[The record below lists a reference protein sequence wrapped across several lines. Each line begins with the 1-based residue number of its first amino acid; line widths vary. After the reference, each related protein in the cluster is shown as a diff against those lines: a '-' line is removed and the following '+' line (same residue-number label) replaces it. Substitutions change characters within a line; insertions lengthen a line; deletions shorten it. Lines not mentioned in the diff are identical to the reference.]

1 MREDERDELEERV
14 AELLPDPGAV
24 EMRSMFGARAFMIRG
39 KLALAVGGGA
49 DLLVRVRRERFEELL
64 ERPGASWAGMGERRM
79 GRGWVRVDP
88 EHAADEAEL
97 ALWVTEAL
105 AHNRAATAAG

>member
-1 MREDERDELEERV
+1 MSNDERDELEERV

-24 EMRSMFGARAFMIRG
+24 DMRSMFGARAFMIRG
-39 KLALAVGGGA
+39 KLALAVGSEA

-64 ERPGASWAGMGERRM
+64 ERPGASWAGMGDRHM

-88 EHAADEAEL
+88 EHAGDDDEL
-97 ALWVTEAL
+97 ALWVSEAL
-105 AHNRAATAAG
+105 LHNADVTRG